1 MSHDHR
7 HSLLVLLAACL
18 GAALIAFGAALV
30 LSPAPVALAQDGGD
44 EPAPETESDGAATVN
59 NSYCAICHSQP
70 GRVMTLPDGSVL
82 NLYVPPALIADSAHG
97 ASSSQPLG
105 CIDCHGEDIFPH
117 SGPSPAGVRAYRI
130 ETSQLCSDCHNTL
143 LADSA
148 HLEAIARGNL
158 EAATCVDCHGAHDV
172 PRTENQPTLVA
183 AVCGDCHTESFG
195 EWAESP
201 HANMGSLGC
210 AVCHLPHGQQ
220 MRITDITA
228 LCENCHQ
235 APEDIY
241 VHAKHLESEYDVTCA
256 SCHMGLDPDIELIS
270 DSHEPTDHRMVVE
283 TRACNTCHEELEQ
296 SGIWAELVG
305 TDERLT
311 IERDSLRQQVAT
323 LEQQLA
329 GNEESGDGGVDYIQ
343 LIQGL
348 IVGLGV
354 GAVVALILLPR
365 LGGTDQTVIVEEHPE
380 EDNEQSNEHEDH

>member
-1 MSHDHR
+1 MSHLER
-7 HSLLVLLAACL
+7 HPMLPVLAACL
-18 GAALIAFGAALV
+18 GALLLALAAAL
-30 LSPAPVALAQDGGD
+30 LLGPTPAALAQDGGD
-44 EPAPETESDGAATVN
+44 EPEPDAESTVD

-82 NLYVPPALIADSAHG
+82 DMYVPPALIADSAHG
-97 ASSSQPLG
+97 ANSSQPLG

-130 ETSQLCSDCHNTL
+130 EASQLCSDCHNTL

-158 EAATCVDCHGAHDV
+158 EAATCVDCHGAHQV
-172 PRTENQPTLVA
+172 PNTENQPTLVA
-183 AVCGDCHTESFG
+183 AVCGDCHTESFD

-220 MRITDITA
+220 MRIADVTA

-235 APEDIY
+235 APEEIY
-241 VHAKHLESEYDVTCA
+241 VHAKHLESDFEVTCA
-256 SCHMGLDPDIELIS
+256 SCHMGLDPGVQLIS
-270 DSHEPTDHRMVVE
+270 DSHEPTDHRMVVR
-283 TRACNTCHEELEQ
+283 TVACNTCHEELET
-296 SGIWAELVG
+296 SGMWAELVG
-305 TDERLT
+305 SDETLV

-323 LEQQLA
+323 LEEQLA
-329 GNEESGDGGVDYIQ
+329 DTGSSGNGGIDYIQ

-348 IVGLGV
+348 IVGLGL

-365 LGGTDQTVIVEEHPE
+365 LGRRTQTVIVEEHPE
-380 EDNEQSNEHEDH
+380 YEQSDEHEQH

>member
-1 MSHDHR
+1 MSHDQR
-7 HSLLVLLAACL
+7 HSVFVLLAVCL
-18 GAALIAFGAALV
+18 GAALLSLGAALAF
-30 LSPAPVALAQDGGD
+30 SPTPVALAQDGDD
-44 EPAPETESDGAATVN
+44 EPEPAADTESSVN

-70 GRVMTLPDGSVL
+70 GRVMTLADGSVL

-97 ASSSQPLG
+97 TNSSHPLG

-172 PRTENQPTLVA
+172 PNTENQPTLVA
-183 AVCGDCHTESFG
+183 AVCGDCHTESFD
-195 EWAESP
+195 EWAVSP

-241 VHAKHLESEYDVTCA
+241 VHAKHLDSEYEVTCA
-256 SCHMGLDPDIELIS
+256 SCHMGLDPGVELIS

-283 TRACNTCHEELEQ
+283 TRACNACHEELEQ
-296 SGIWAELVG
+296 SGVWAELVG
-305 TDERLT
+305 SDERLT
-311 IERDSLRQQVAT
+311 IERDSLRQQIAT
-323 LEQQLA
+323 LEQQIA
-329 GNEESGDGGVDYIQ
+329 RGEGSSGGGIDYIQ

-348 IVGLGV
+348 IVGLGL
-354 GAVVALILLPR
+354 GAVVALILIPR
-365 LGGTDQTVIVEEHPE
+365 LGRNAQTVIVEEHPV
-380 EDNEQSNEHEDH
+380 DDYEQPDEHEHH

>member
-1 MSHDHR
+1 MSHSQR
-7 HSLLVLLAACL
+7 LSLLILMIACV
-18 GAALIAFGAALV
+18 GAALV
-30 LSPAPVALAQDGGD
+30 AGAAALALDGATGVALAQTGGS
-44 EPAPETESDGAATVN
+44 EPDAQPGVD

-97 ASSSQPLG
+97 VNSSNPLG

-117 SGPSPAGVRAYRI
+117 SGQTPSGARAYRI
-130 ETSQLCSDCHNTL
+130 ETAQLCGRCHNSL

-148 HLEAIARGNL
+148 HLEAIAEGNL
-158 EAATCVDCHGAHDV
+158 QAATCVDCHGAHDV
-172 PRTENQPTLVA
+172 PATEDQPTLVA
-183 AVCGDCHTESFG
+183 AVCGDCHTETFS

-220 MRITDITA
+220 MRITNITA

-235 APEDIY
+235 APANIY
-241 VHAKHLESEYDVTCA
+241 VHAKHLDSDFEVTCA
-256 SCHMGLDPDIELIS
+256 SCHMGLDPTVQLAS
-270 DSHEPTDHRMVVE
+270 DKHIPVDHRMVVQ
-283 TRACNTCHEELEQ
+283 TRSCNTCHQELEQ

-305 TDERLT
+305 SDESLT
-311 IERDSLRQQVAT
+311 IERDSLRQQVTT
-323 LEQQLA
+323 LEQKLA
-329 GNEESGDGGVDYIQ
+329 QGETGSGAGVDYIQ

-354 GAVVALILLPR
+354 GAIVALILIPR
-365 LGGTDQTVIVEEHPE
+365 LGRNNHSVIIE
-380 EDNEQSNEHEDH
+380 EDTAAEGSAHDHDQQ

>member
-30 LSPAPVALAQDGGD
+30 LSPTPVALAQDGGD

-158 EAATCVDCHGAHDV
+158 EAATCVDCHGAHEV
-172 PRTENQPTLVA
+172 PNTENQPTLVA

-311 IERDSLRQQVAT
+311 IERDSLRQQIAT

-354 GAVVALILLPR
+354 GAVVALLLLPR

-380 EDNEQSNEHEDH
+380 EDNEQSNEHEDR

>member
-1 MSHDHR
+1 MSHDQR
-7 HSLLVLLAACL
+7 HSLLVLLAVCL
-18 GAALIAFGAALV
+18 GAALIAFGAALI
-30 LSPAPVALAQDGGD
+30 LGSTPVALAQDGGD
-44 EPAPETESDGAATVN
+44 EPPETETDAETTVN

-70 GRVMTLPDGSVL
+70 GRVMTLRDGSVL

-97 ASSSQPLG
+97 VNSSQPLG

-117 SGPSPAGVRAYRI
+117 SDPSPAGARAYRI

-158 EAATCVDCHGAHDV
+158 EAATCVDCHGAHEV
-172 PRTENQPTLVA
+172 PNTENQPTLVA
-183 AVCGDCHTESFG
+183 AVCGDCHTESFA

-235 APEDIY
+235 APQDIY
-241 VHAKHLESEYDVTCA
+241 VHAKHLESEYEVTCA

-283 TRACNTCHEELEQ
+283 TLACNTCHEELEQ
-296 SGIWAELVG
+296 SGVWAELVG
-305 TDERLT
+305 SDERLT
-311 IERDSLRQQVAT
+311 IERDSLRQQITT

-329 GNEESGDGGVDYIQ
+329 RSEERDDGSIDYIQ

-348 IVGLGV
+348 IVGLGL
-354 GAVVALILLPR
+354 GAIVALILIPR
-365 LGGTDQTVIVEEHPE
+365 LGRNNQTTVVEEHPV
-380 EDNEQSNEHEDH
+380 EDNEQSDEHEAH